1 MINFVN
7 EFGKR
12 GIYTLLEFHQDL
24 FGKELG
30 AVVYLAGLFLLKWV
44 MITLNLS
51 SMYRFSGM
59 KKVEYLIII

>member
-24 FGKELG
+24 FGERTG
-30 AVVYLAGLFLLKWV
+30 GGGVPGWAVPP
-44 MITLNLS
+44 
-51 SMYRFSGM
+51 
-59 KKVEYLIII
+59 

>member
-1 MINFVN
+1 MINCVN

-12 GIYTLLEFHQDL
+12 GISTLLEFHQDL
-24 FGKELG
+24 FGERMG